1 MIQELY
7 VEIKNSY
14 VTAHT
19 YSNDYLSTAVIFP
32 IHNHL
37 YLAKLN
43 VKKKISVDLYLSSV
57 FLSINATIWYKMY
70 TSYSFVPFYF
80 EIFRYETPKKYWKL
94 AYISIFENTLNNTYK
109 EAYFYDII
117 S

>member
-19 YSNDYLSTAVIFP
+19 YYNDYLSTAVIFP
-32 IHNHL
+32 IHNQL

-43 VKKKISVDLYLSSV
+43 VWKKISVDLSSV
-57 FLSINATIWYKMY
+57 FLSINATIWYKMN
-70 TSYSFVPFYF
+70 TSNSFVPFYF
-80 EIFRYETPKKYWKL
+80 EIFNYETPKKYWKL
-94 AYISIFENTLNNTYK
+94 AYISIFDNILNNTYK
-109 EAYFYDII
+109 EAYFFDII
-117 S
+117 F